1 MFIIQIND
9 YTENK
14 NTPTVTYSDTIY
26 DNYDAAKTDI
36 NNMVLDEMDNYKD
49 EETTFDLIAN
59 DEFDARIVNSLG
71 ETDYEY
77 IIMELVRKKPV

>member
-14 NTPTVTYSDTIY
+14 NTPTVTYGDTIY

-77 IIMELVRKKPV
+77 IIMKLVRKKPV

>member
-1 MFIIQIND
+1 MFIIQINN

-14 NTPTVTYSDTIY
+14 NTPIITYGDTIY

-59 DEFDARIVNSLG
+59 DKFDARIVNSLG

>member
-1 MFIIQIND
+1 MFIIQINN

-14 NTPTVTYSDTIY
+14 NTPTITYGDTIY

-36 NNMVLDEMDNYKD
+36 NNMVLDEMDSYKD
-49 EETTFDLIAN
+49 EKTTFDLIAN
-59 DEFDARIVNSLG
+59 DKFDARIVNSLG